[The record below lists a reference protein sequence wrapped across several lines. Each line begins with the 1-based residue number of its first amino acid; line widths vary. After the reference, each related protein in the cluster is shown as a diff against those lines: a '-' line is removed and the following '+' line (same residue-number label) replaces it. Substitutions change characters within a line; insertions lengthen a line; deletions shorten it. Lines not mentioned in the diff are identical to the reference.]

1 MAKSKQQEEMTR
13 LGFYGVAP
21 FAVSAAALWMSPFI
35 LPQHIALDFH
45 KFALVYGAVAVAYLS
60 GAGAG
65 VTLCPA
71 QKLRES
77 LLPGQLIA
85 LVGFVA
91 VIPDGVFSLWLGAAW
106 RHLVILALL
115 IYLLL
120 RDMSATSA
128 GLFPKWYGALR
139 LRLTFWAG
147 LSIVLIASRL
157 LIWGFY

>member
-1 MAKSKQQEEMTR
+1 MAKSKQQEELTR

-21 FAVSAAALWMSPFI
+21 FVVAAVALWISPFV

-45 KFALVYGAVAVAYLS
+45 KFALIYGAVVVAYLS

-65 VTLCPA
+65 VTLAPT

-77 LLPGQLIA
+77 FLPGQLLA

-91 VIPDGVFSLWLGAAW
+91 VIPDGVFSMWLGAAW
-106 RHLVILALL
+106 RHVVILVLL
-115 IYLLL
+115 VYLLM
-120 RDMSATSA
+120 RDLNATSA

-147 LSIVLIASRL
+147 LSILLIISRL